1 MLLPEASYVQIAS
14 YFPFFTPLVM
24 FLRVGMLDL
33 PIWEP
38 LLGIGILLVT
48 IFILGWFGS
57 RVYRGGV
64 LMYGASQSLKDIK
77 KAMDL
82 GKK

>member
-1 MLLPEASYVQIAS
+1 
-14 YFPFFTPLVM
+14 FTPLVM

-38 LLGIGILLVT
+38 LLGIGILLVS

-82 GKK
+82 GRK